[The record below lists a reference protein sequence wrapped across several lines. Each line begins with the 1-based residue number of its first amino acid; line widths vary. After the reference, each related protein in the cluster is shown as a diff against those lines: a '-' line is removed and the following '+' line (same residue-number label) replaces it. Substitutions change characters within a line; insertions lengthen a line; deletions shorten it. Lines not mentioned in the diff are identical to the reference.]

1 MRVTI
6 HQPQFLP
13 WLGYLD
19 KIDQSD
25 LFLVL
30 DTVQFKKNEW
40 QNRNRIRTAQGWQ
53 WLTVP
58 VLQKFGQVLTDVR
71 INDGVDWR
79 TKHLRAMAMHYA
91 HAPSSAHYL
100 QGLREIYR
108 QPWQQL
114 TALNVAVIRWLLD
127 AFGIKT
133 PLQLA
138 SETAPRAAQDR
149 QAPGAQQ
156 SRDATDRLIEMCR
169 VLGATTYLAGAGAA
183 DYMDLSRFRA
193 SGIRLEMQEFRHPV
207 YAQCYAP
214 FLPGMAAIDLLM
226 NCGDGALRSL
236 REARKG

>member
-1 MRVTI
+1 MRLTI

-25 LFLVL
+25 LFVVL

-58 VLQKFGQVLTDVR
+58 VLQKFGQVMTEVR
-71 INDGVDWR
+71 INDRVDWR
-79 TKHLRAMAMHYA
+79 SKHLRALAMHYA
-91 HAPSSAHYL
+91 HAPLSAHYL

-138 SETAPRAAQDR
+138 SEMVPRAASQRKADL
-149 QAPGAQQ
+149 PI
-156 SRDATDRLIEMCR
+156 DATDRLIEMCR
-169 VLGATTYLAGAGAA
+169 ALGATTYLAGAGAS
-183 DYMDLSRFRA
+183 DYMDVRRFTA
-193 SGIRLEMQEFRHPV
+193 SGIRLEIQEFRHPT

-226 NCGDGALRSL
+226 NCGEGALRSL
-236 REARKG
+236 REARKGIG